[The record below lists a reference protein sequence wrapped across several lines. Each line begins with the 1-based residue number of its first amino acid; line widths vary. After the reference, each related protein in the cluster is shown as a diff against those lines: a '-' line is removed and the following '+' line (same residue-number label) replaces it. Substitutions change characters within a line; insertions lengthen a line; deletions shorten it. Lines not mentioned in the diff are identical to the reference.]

1 MKFGSKSM
9 KNYAIGIKQGVHQGA
24 KLGQKSS
31 RGAIAL
37 APAIGFMNPEA
48 GLAVEAGGQVGKRVS
63 NILERASR

>member
-9 KNYAIGIKQGVHQGA
+9 RNYGIGIKQGIHQGA

-37 APAIGFMNPEA
+37 APVIGLINPEA
-48 GLAVEAGGQVGKRVS
+48 GLAMEAGGMVGKRVS
-63 NILERASR
+63 NVLEKASR